1 MSVFATWRQVK
12 SCFVVQ
18 LRKKRA
24 GKRKRRVLVIFWKP
38 YRSNH
43 SIIFYTNN
51 FEKNKKKK
59 SWKQFDKKKRIYR
72 QANCR
77 DNEEKKG
84 VGNLNNMKSELFG
97 WWEA

>member
-1 MSVFATWRQVK
+1 MSVFATWLQVK

-18 LRKKRA
+18 LRKKRV

-59 SWKQFDKKKRIYR
+59 VESNSIKKKEFTARPTAAIM
-72 QANCR
+72 
-77 DNEEKKG
+77 KK
-84 VGNLNNMKSELFG
+84 KKE
-97 WWEA
+97 WEI